1 MARILMVLTS
11 HAALGATAERTGLWL
26 EEFTTPYYA
35 LLDAG
40 HSVVLAS
47 PRGGVV
53 PVDPR
58 SLAPDAAS
66 DSTRR
71 YLAEGETQA
80 VLTRALPLVAV
91 GVAPFDALFYPGGHG
106 PMWDLAQDPV
116 NAALLLAFVAQRK
129 PVAAVCHGPAAL
141 LAARDG
147 QGRTVFEGRR
157 VTGFSNAEE
166 RAVGL
171 DEVVP
176 FLLQDRLVAG
186 GGIYSCAPL
195 FTPHREIDDGL
206 ITGQN
211 PASAALVAQGL
222 VELLA

>member
-11 HAALGATAERTGLWL
+11 HATLGATAERTGLWL

-40 HSVVLAS
+40 HTVVLAS

-71 YLAEGETQA
+71 YLAEGEAQA

-91 GVAPFDALFYPGGHG
+91 GAAPFDALFYPGGHG

-147 QGRTVFEGRR
+147 QGRTIFEGRR

-166 RAVGL
+166 RAIGL
-171 DEVVP
+171 EEVVP

-186 GGIYSCAPL
+186 GGIYSCAPP
-195 FTPHREIDDGL
+195 FAPHREIDDGL

-211 PASAALVAQGL
+211 PASALLVAQGL
-222 VELLA
+222 VESLA

>member
-71 YLAEGETQA
+71 YLAEAEAQA

-176 FLLQDRLVAG
+176 FLLQDRLVAS
-186 GGIYSCAPL
+186 GGIYSCAPP

-211 PASAALVAQGL
+211 PASAALVVQGL

>member
-40 HSVVLAS
+40 HTVVLAS

-71 YLAEGETQA
+71 YLAEGEAQA
-80 VLTRALPLVAV
+80 VLTRALPLAAV

-147 QGRTVFEGRR
+147 QGRTIFEGRR

-186 GGIYSCAPL
+186 GGIYSCAPP

-211 PASAALVAQGL
+211 PASALLVAQGL